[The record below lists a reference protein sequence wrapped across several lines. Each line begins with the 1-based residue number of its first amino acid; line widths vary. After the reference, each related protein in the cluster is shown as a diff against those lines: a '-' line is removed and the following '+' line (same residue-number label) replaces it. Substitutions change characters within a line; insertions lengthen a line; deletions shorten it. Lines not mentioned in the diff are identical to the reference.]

1 MSWSTP
7 PTWTAGPLS
16 STQLQELS
24 DDLAWLK
31 AALTTTGI
39 TSDSVISTLLG
50 ARYGASAYNS
60 SIDIDSGIDKSISFA
75 ESDEQW
81 KDDAGMHTDSAPAR
95 WYTGGQAGTYQFVG
109 LVGFATNTSG
119 RREVWFEKNDTSS
132 TMDNIVR
139 IAPATGASTNVLCVT
154 EMTMTGGDWVKLMA
168 KQTSGSELTGCIARV
183 TMRLVGAV

>member
-1 MSWSTP
+1 MAWTTP
-7 PTWTAGPLS
+7 KTWASGALS
-16 STQLQELS
+16 AAELQEVS
-24 DDLAWLK
+24 DNLQWLK
-31 AALTTTGI
+31 DALTTTGI

-109 LVGFATNTSG
+109 IVGFATNTSG
-119 RREVWFEKNDTSS
+119 RREVWFEKNDVVTTYS
-132 TMDNIVR
+132 NIVR
-139 IAPATGASTNVLCVT
+139 IPPATGASTNVLCIT
-154 EMTMTGGDWVKLMA
+154 EMALTGGDYVKLMA
-168 KQTSGSELTGCIARV
+168 KQTSGSELTGCTARF
-183 TMRLVGAV
+183 TMRLVGAA